1 MLEFFNTPN
10 LGVYFHSTIF
20 FMVLWILFLCARG
33 VVFDNKIVSLNQ
45 VLGMVLVVVTIMLMG
60 LRPAN
65 SSYGDTIIYAAGF
78 RHFATQKEL
87 HLLWSKEW
95 LFDYLMRIFAKYS
108 NIHTFFTFCATVYVG
123 SLWLALRRIFKE
135 YNFVPLIV
143 IMSMFTFWVYGVNGV
158 RNGMGASLFILA
170 ITYTDNIPAMVGI
183 ALLGA
188 GIHNSIYLM
197 VAAAALCWIVNDSRL
212 YIILWL
218 LCIVISWILGNDIQQ
233 WMAGFAETVAEDNKL
248 SDYLVYSHE
257 KMVSDGLVVSTS
269 FRWDFIA
276 YSAMGVAVGAYFLLR
291 RKYKDEYFQWLF
303 NTYLVCNAFW
313 VLIIRAPYSNRFAQI
328 SWFILPVVL
337 IYPFMR
343 ERFWVN
349 HERMLAVSILLFYA
363 YGFYFNMLPIL
374 LN

>member
-10 LGVYFHSTIF
+10 LGDFFHYTIF
-20 FMVLWILFLCARG
+20 FMVMWILLLCARG
-33 VVFDNKIVSLNQ
+33 VVFDNKIVALNQ
-45 VLGMVLVVVTIMLMG
+45 TLGMVLVIVTIMLMG

-65 SSYGDTIIYAAGF
+65 SSYGDTVIYAAGF
-78 RHFATQKEL
+78 RHFAAQKEL
-87 HLLWSKEW
+87 HLISSKEW
-95 LFDYLMRIFAKYS
+95 LFDNLMRLFAKYS
-108 NIHTFFTFCATVYVG
+108 SIHTFLTFCATIYVG

-197 VAAAALCWIVNDSRL
+197 LVAAALCWIINDSRL

-218 LCIVISWILGNDIQQ
+218 LSIVISWILGNDIQQ
-233 WMAGFAETVAEDNKL
+233 WMAGFAESVAEDNKL

-276 YSAMGVAVGAYFLLR
+276 FSAMGVAVGAYFLFR
-291 RKYKDEYFQWLF
+291 RKFDDEYYKWLF

-328 SWFILPVVL
+328 SWFILPIVL
-337 IYPFMR
+337 VYPFMR

-349 HERMLAVSILLFYA
+349 HERMLAVGILIFYA